1 MPLIYLRPAAFRE
14 LSALVASI
22 EPPRTP
28 GDVVLAAVRLGA
40 QRGLRSIFAA
50 HLAAIDPLPAKGTGR
65 RTKKGQHKAPTCSR
79 CGAEGHKATWVACP
93 EHPRHRA
100 AKGAP

>member
-1 MPLIYLRPAAFRE
+1 MPLVYLRPDAAAE
-14 LSALVASI
+14 LAALVASI

-40 QRGLRSIFAA
+40 HPDMRPALFA
-50 HLAAIDPLPAKGTGR
+50 HLHAIEPPQPPRGTGR
-65 RTKKGQHKAPTCSR
+65 RAR
-79 CGAEGHKATWVACP
+79 RA
-93 EHPRHRA
+93 A

>member
-50 HLAAIDPLPAKGTGR
+50 HLAAIDPPQPLRGTGR
-65 RTKKGQHKAPTCSR
+65 RAR
-79 CGAEGHKATWVACP
+79 RA
-93 EHPRHRA
+93 A

>member
-1 MPLIYLRPAAFRE
+1 MPLVYLRPDAAAE
-14 LSALVASI
+14 LAALVASI

-28 GDVVLAAVRLGA
+28 GDVVLALVRTARFRPAVL
-40 QRGLRSIFAA
+40 AA

-65 RTKKGQHKAPTCSR
+65 RTKKGQRKAPTCSR

>member
-14 LSALVASI
+14 LAALVASI

-28 GDVVLAAVRLGA
+28 GDVVLALVRTARFRPAVL
-40 QRGLRSIFAA
+40 AA
-50 HLAAIDPLPAKGTGR
+50 HLAAIEPPQPPRGTGR
-65 RTKKGQHKAPTCSR
+65 RAR
-79 CGAEGHKATWVACP
+79 RA
-93 EHPRHRA
+93 A